1 MSELSASK
9 QAPHFDP
16 AVYTG
21 AVSDGLTI
29 KRVYGEAYDTPAG
42 TVIPVAKVIGG
53 ALAFGGY
60 GSGHGPLSGTG
71 EETGGGSGSG
81 GGGTLGLRVK
91 PLGAYVVRGEDIR
104 WVPTID
110 VNRIALT
117 ALAGLTVAIVA
128 TVAGTAL
135 VKRKRGLLF

>member
-1 MSELSASK
+1 MSELSTSK

-16 AVYTG
+16 AIYTD
-21 AVSDGLTI
+21 AVLDGLTI

-42 TVIPVAKVIGG
+42 TVIPVAKVVGG
-53 ALAFGGY
+53 AVAFGGY
-60 GSGHGPLSGTG
+60 GSGNGPLSSTG
-71 EETGGGSGSG
+71 EESGGGSGSG
-81 GGGTLGLRVK
+81 GGGTSALRVK
-91 PLGAYVVRGEDIR
+91 PLGAYVVRGSEVN

-117 ALAGLTVAIVA
+117 AIAGVTVAIVA
-128 TVAGTAL
+128 AVAGTAL